1 MRAVRDERDVP
12 RVFLSDVRVLG
23 HVRFFVRVLR
33 QSTRILHDARRHA
46 LDDGFR
52 ALERAFKRTA
62 LGDVGGQSGR
72 GLERRDGG
80 FERRPVIQNDDVLG
94 AERGDVV
101 RGSMRRRRERV
112 RVRPDV

>member
-1 MRAVRDERDVP
+1 MRAVRDERDVS
-12 RVFLSDVRVLG
+12 RVLLSDVRLLG

-33 QSTRILHDARRHA
+33 QSTRILHDTRRHA

-72 GLERRDGG
+72 ARDRRDGE
-80 FERRPVIQNDDVLG
+80 FTRRVIQKDDVLG
-94 AERGDVV
+94 AQRGDVV